1 MVLKRNP
8 REKQA
13 GVLKKLKAEKNHDV
27 LDDKGDIKRP
37 NRRGVPEKVA
47 RWMSLNA
54 KYVTNRLA
62 NHVMVD
68 GQNLQETITSVIES
82 LPNGKKIG
90 SKQSEKII
98 LQFSK
103 AAQAED
109 TQPTPGEDK
118 KTIHSKKGYIE
129 GICSAARLEMYFLD
143 AAADIITDVV
153 HDNVLNCLP
162 TSTLKEHP
170 SLDKSIVKLSELQRS
185 QLVRRSTSVLESEL
199 VSIKTL
205 LLNMQRG
212 MSPTVDGTVSEFY
225 KTVVDRCSNFFN
237 NTLWEPAEKGPSE
250 RPYLSGKAA
259 KTNYFEHL
267 AAKTAEDHGSVTAHD
282 IELLRPYW

>member
-1 MVLKRNP
+1 MVLKRKAS
-8 REKQA
+8 EKQA

-82 LPNGKKIG
+82 LPSGKKIG

-103 AAQAED
+103 LPRRRTLSRPLA
-109 TQPTPGEDK
+109 
-118 KTIHSKKGYIE
+118 KT
-129 GICSAARLEMYFLD
+129 R
-143 AAADIITDVV
+143 
-153 HDNVLNCLP
+153 
-162 TSTLKEHP
+162 
-170 SLDKSIVKLSELQRS
+170 
-185 QLVRRSTSVLESEL
+185 RRSTRRRAISKASAVQPAWRC
-199 VSIKTL
+199 IFWMRL
-205 LLNMQRG
+205 LI
-212 MSPTVDGTVSEFY
+212 S
-225 KTVVDRCSNFFN
+225 
-237 NTLWEPAEKGPSE
+237 
-250 RPYLSGKAA
+250 
-259 KTNYFEHL
+259 
-267 AAKTAEDHGSVTAHD
+267 
-282 IELLRPYW
+282 

>member
-82 LPNGKKIG
+82 LPSGKKIG

-237 NTLWEPAEKGPSE
+237 NQFL
-250 RPYLSGKAA
+250 
-259 KTNYFEHL
+259 
-267 AAKTAEDHGSVTAHD
+267 
-282 IELLRPYW
+282 